1 PRAEAERFA
10 QVPPEVGETE
20 RPRPISFALS
30 DERRIPGV
38 AVNDKILRV
47 ALNGAKTGE
56 ILENRRSTDV
66 KGFDEG

>member
-1 PRAEAERFA
+1 M
-10 QVPPEVGETE
+10 GETE